1 MSAAEQSR
9 AAPAPRTLAIMQ
21 PTFLPWVGYFALIDR
36 VDRFVLLDDVQFDKR
51 SWQQRNRIKTA
62 NGPLWLTVPV
72 LTKGRRDQT
81 ILEAEVQPDAR
92 FAETALKTLE
102 HAYAKAAYFAPVMDR
117 IAPAFEAGEE
127 GLCALNIALI
137 EALCDL
143 TGLQADLVRSSAT
156 PVPSTK
162 AQRLADLCTVHGA
175 RRYLS
180 PPGSKDYLDGDP
192 ALGEAGVELA
202 YFNYTHPVWPQ
213 LHGAFEPYM
222 CTLDLVMNAL
232 PDSLEI
238 IRSGV
243 GEDSAG

>member
-1 MSAAEQSR
+1 MIAVEQARSAA
-9 AAPAPRTLAIMQ
+9 APQTLAIMQ
-21 PTFLPWVGYFALIDR
+21 PTFLPWAGYFALMDR

-81 ILEAEVQPDAR
+81 ILQAQIQPDAR

-102 HAYAKAAYFAPVMDR
+102 HAYAKAAFFSPVMDR
-117 IAPAFEAGEE
+117 IAPAFEAGER
-127 GLCALNIALI
+127 GLCALNVALI

-143 TGLQADLVRSSAT
+143 MGLEADIVRSSAT
-156 PVPSTK
+156 PVSSSK

-175 RRYLS
+175 QRYLS

-192 ALGEAGVELA
+192 ALAEAGVELA
-202 YFNYTHPVWPQ
+202 YFNYTHPEWPQ
-213 LHGAFEPYM
+213 LHGAFEPYL

-232 PDSLEI
+232 PDALAI

-243 GEDSAG
+243 GEDQPG

>member
-1 MSAAEQSR
+1 MIAVEQSGPA
-9 AAPAPRTLAIMQ
+9 AAPQTLAIMQ
-21 PTFLPWVGYFALIDR
+21 PTFLPWAGYFALMDR

-81 ILEAEVQPDAR
+81 ILQAQIQPDSR

-102 HAYAKAAYFAPVMDR
+102 HAYAKAAFFSPVMDR
-117 IAPAFEAGEE
+117 IAPAFEAGER
-127 GLCALNIALI
+127 GLCALNVALI
-137 EALCDL
+137 KALCDL
-143 TGLQADLVRSSAT
+143 MGLKAELVRSSAT
-156 PVPSTK
+156 PVSSSK
-162 AQRLADLCTVHGA
+162 AQRLADLCTAHGA

-192 ALGEAGVELA
+192 ALAEAGVELA
-202 YFNYTHPVWPQ
+202 YFNYMHPQWPQ
-213 LHGAFEPYM
+213 LHGAFEPHM

-232 PDSLEI
+232 PDALEI
-238 IRSGV
+238 LRSGV
-243 GEDSAG
+243 GEDLPG